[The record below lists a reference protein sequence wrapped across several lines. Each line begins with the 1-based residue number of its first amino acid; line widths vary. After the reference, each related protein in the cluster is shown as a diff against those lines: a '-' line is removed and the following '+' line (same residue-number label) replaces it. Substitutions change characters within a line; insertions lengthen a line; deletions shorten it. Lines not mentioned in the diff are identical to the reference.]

1 MRAVLFLKVSLKHGE
16 NQQMWLNKFKVAFIE
31 KDIEKMGK
39 LMGSMPQLENLKE
52 MEEAVYLMEEAKNLL
67 YTLKDETALSMK
79 QIQKS
84 KNFLKSTTAPKD
96 TKFDITS

>member
-1 MRAVLFLKVSLKHGE
+1 
-16 NQQMWLNKFKVAFIE
+16 MWLNNFKIALIE
-31 KDIEKMGK
+31 KDTDKLGK

-52 MEEAVYLMEEAKNLL
+52 MEEAMYLMEEAKKLL

-79 QIQKS
+79 QIRKS
-84 KNFLKSTTAPKD
+84 KDFLKSTTAPKD